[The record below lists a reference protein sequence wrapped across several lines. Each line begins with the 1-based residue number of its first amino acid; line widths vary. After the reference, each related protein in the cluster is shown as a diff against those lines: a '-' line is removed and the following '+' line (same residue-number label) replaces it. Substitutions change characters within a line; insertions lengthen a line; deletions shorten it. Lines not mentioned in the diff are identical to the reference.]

1 MLLIFSQSKDLV
13 HMKSLYTTYPHFSIL
28 LFLLIKALRNRNT
41 NTVSIT
47 IESLIFLKS
56 TKLKT
61 VWVKVTK
68 FFKLHVSIII

>member
-1 MLLIFSQSKDLV
+1 MLLIFSQRKDLV
-13 HMKSLYTTYPHFSIL
+13 YMKSLYTTYPHFSIL

-56 TKLKT
+56 TKLKII
-61 VWVKVTK
+61 WIKVTK
-68 FFKLHVSIII
+68 FFRLHVSIII

>member
-28 LFLLIKALRNRNT
+28 LFLLILTLRNRNT

-47 IESLIFLKS
+47 IETLIFLKGY
-56 TKLKT
+56 KT
-61 VWVKVTK
+61 
-68 FFKLHVSIII
+68 

>member
-1 MLLIFSQSKDLV
+1 MLLIFSQRKDLV
-13 HMKSLYTTYPHFSIL
+13 YMKSLYTTYPHFSIL

-61 VWVKVTK
+61 VWVKVTN
-68 FFKLHVSIII
+68 FSNYTFQS